1 MRRLVAYTEE
11 AARALWTNRTRS
23 VLTMLGMIIGTSSII
38 AVFGMSAGATTGIAA
53 TLSSFG
59 TNPVAIRVDTTQ
71 DYPQYAQF
79 RYRDA
84 KRVEADLGG
93 LVTRVAPFYFRNWQV
108 RRGNEQHVV
117 AIVTGGDNDGS
128 KIPMREGRPLN
139 PFDNDT
145 AARVCV
151 LTDDVARTFF
161 GDAPAVG
168 KDIIINGSRYTVVG
182 VFPKLNGSLI
192 NSVAGSNTVGI
203 PYSTL
208 HRTDAS
214 APDDLEVYPAD
225 PMQADRVGELATSV
239 LQHIHGPHAKYTV
252 VNGAAMIANVEQTL
266 RVIGFGLSAI
276 GAVSL
281 LVAGIGI
288 MNIMLVSVVERTREI
303 GIRKSIGASRTDIAL
318 QFLMES
324 LLLSLAGG
332 GAGMLV
338 GLLATAGGAQLI
350 SNALGTVIIPYVLVV
365 CIALAFSTAIGVA
378 FGMYPALRAA
388 SMDPIKALR
397 S

>member
-1 MRRLVAYTEE
+1 VERLAVYAGE

-71 DYPQYAQF
+71 DYPQYARF

-84 KRVEADLGG
+84 KRLEEELGG
-93 LVTRVAPFYFRNWQV
+93 LVTRVAPFYFRNLQV
-108 RRGNEQHVV
+108 RRGHEQHVE
-117 AIVTGGDNDGS
+117 AIVTGGDNDQS

-139 PFDNDT
+139 PLDNAT

-151 LTDDVARTFF
+151 LTDDVARAFF

-168 KDIIINGSRYTVVG
+168 KDILVGGSRYTVVG

-192 NSVAGSNTVGI
+192 NSVAGSNTVGV
-203 PYSTL
+203 PYSTY
-208 HRTDAS
+208 HRIDPS

-225 PMQADRVGELATSV
+225 PTQADRVGDLATAA
-239 LQHIHGPHAKYTV
+239 LRHIHGRDAKYIV
-252 VNGAAMIANVEQTL
+252 VNGAALIANVEQTL
-266 RVIGFGLSAI
+266 RVVGIGLSAI

-324 LLLSLAGG
+324 LLLSLFGG
-332 GAGMLV
+332 GAGMLI
-338 GLLATAGGAQLI
+338 GLAATAGGAQLI
-350 SNALGTVIIPYVLVV
+350 SNALGTVIIPYAFVV
-365 CIALAFSTAIGVA
+365 SMALAFSTAIGVA
-378 FGMYPALRAA
+378 FGTYPALRAA
-388 SMDPIKALR
+388 SMDPVKALR
-397 S
+397 A